1 MECRKKGSRSQV
13 MMKMINMSKTA
24 SSQVSC
30 CLLPQGGSLL
40 LMLESGE
47 RD

>member
-1 MECRKKGSRSQV
+1 MESRKKGSGSQV
-13 MMKMINMSKTA
+13 MMKMINMSKSD
-24 SSQVSC
+24 SSQVLC

-40 LMLESGE
+40 LMLESGG